1 MPNTSVPAAGGAMPT
16 AKFDRAAIMQAA
28 WASYR
33 GWHARQESIHGPRA
47 FNRAEFA
54 FRLQIAWRDAKRAAM
69 TANDRRCDEIRT
81 QIEFLKFKSGAINI
95 EPIRRKLESQLSAV
109 PA

>member
-1 MPNTSVPAAGGAMPT
+1 MPNITVSAAGGAMPA
-16 AKFDRAAIMQAA
+16 AKFDRTAIMQAA

-33 GWHARQESIHGPRA
+33 GWHGRQESIHGPRP

-69 TANDRRCDEIRT
+69 TANDRRRDEIRS

-95 EPIRRKLESQLSAV
+95 EPIRRELENQLSAV

>member
-1 MPNTSVPAAGGAMPT
+1 MFNRSEI
-16 AKFDRAAIMQAA
+16 FRSA

-33 GWHARQESIHGPRA
+33 GWHARQESIHGPRP

-54 FRLQIAWRDAKRAAM
+54 FRLQIAWRDAKRDMM
-69 TANDRRCDEIRT
+69 TANERRRNEIRT
-81 QIEFLKFKSGAINI
+81 QIELLKFKSGAINI
-95 EPIRRKLESQLSAV
+95 EPIRRKLENQLSAV

>member
-1 MPNTSVPAAGGAMPT
+1 MPNITVPAAGGAMPAAT
-16 AKFDRAAIMQAA
+16 FDRSAIMQAA

-33 GWHARQESIHGPRA
+33 GWHARQESIHGPCP

-54 FRLQIAWRDAKRAAM
+54 FRLQIAWRDAKRNLM
-69 TANDRRCDEIRT
+69 TTNDRRRDEIRS
-81 QIEFLKFKSGAINI
+81 QIELLKFKSGAINI

>member
-1 MPNTSVPAAGGAMPT
+1 MPAAR
-16 AKFDRAAIMQAA
+16 FDRSAIMQAA

-47 FNRAEFA
+47 FNRSEFA
-54 FRLQIAWRDAKRAAM
+54 FRLQIAWRDAKRDMM
-69 TANDRRCDEIRT
+69 TANDRRRDELGR
-81 QIEFLKFKSGAINI
+81 QIELLKFKSGAINI

>member
-1 MPNTSVPAAGGAMPT
+1 MFNRSE
-16 AKFDRAAIMQAA
+16 ILCSA

-33 GWHARQESIHGPRA
+33 GWHARQESIHGPRP
-47 FNRAEFA
+47 FNRSEFA

-69 TANDRRCDEIRT
+69 TANDRRRDEIRS
-81 QIEFLKFKSGAINI
+81 QIELLKFKSGAINI
-95 EPIRRKLESQLSAV
+95 EPIRRNLESQLSAV